1 MEVENLKTK
10 ENISFF
16 KALII
21 ANDLFVLDFFRK
33 AKKNLHGMFPE
44 NGILREC
51 KLIEREGVFGPR
63 GKCKLEFVI
72 KFIQQLSIKVG
83 LMGPRGLWPMHL

>member
-1 MEVENLKTK
+1 MEVANLKTK

-21 ANDLFVLDFFRK
+21 VNDLFVLDFFRK
-33 AKKNLHGMFPE
+33 AKENLHGMFPE
-44 NGILREC
+44 NGILLEC

-63 GKCKLEFVI
+63 GKCKLGGVI
-72 KFIQQLSIKVG
+72 NQI
-83 LMGPRGLWPMHL
+83 